1 MKRQNIEIIKMYG
14 ILGERTFQG
23 KHQTL
28 ELNLVKW
35 KGSNKPQ
42 WDIRWWQDDTPTY
55 GISLTD
61 HMLAELGEMIP
72 VVFKEES
79 TK

>member
-1 MKRQNIEIIKMYG
+1 MLKRNLEIVKLYG
-14 ILGERTFQG
+14 ILGEREKNG

-35 KGSNKPQ
+35 EGNPRPV
-42 WDIRWWQDDTPTY
+42 WDIRWWEDLTPIW

-72 VVFKEES
+72 AIFEQEAK
-79 TK
+79 

>member
-1 MKRQNIEIIKMYG
+1 MLKRQNIEIVKMYG
-14 ILGERTFQG
+14 ILGDREMNG

-35 KGSNKPQ
+35 KNAKKPV
-42 WDIRWWQDDTPTY
+42 WDIRWWEDDTPIY

-72 VVFKEES
+72 EVFRQEAI
-79 TK
+79 